1 MGVQVP
7 RLSLNKAIKAGNG
20 ARAFVGLECGL
31 TRGSL
36 PEEEVQQLEAELA
49 RARREA
55 AALRRTLRRVG
66 GTQGA
71 VPDFIIIGAQ
81 RCGTTYLY
89 DLLRRHPYF
98 KPARR
103 KELHFFDRDTI
114 FANGLSWYMSQFP
127 QPDIRNGHKEIT
139 GEATP
144 YYLCHGLAPQRAAR
158 IVPGAKLVVML
169 RNPIDRA
176 YSGHMH
182 HSRRGEE
189 SLSFDDA
196 VEAELQREPDPLDT
210 GQTAVDDARG
220 RRVHRHNAHL
230 ARGIYVHQL
239 REWQKYFTS
248 DQILVIKSEDFYANP
263 GVVARDVQRFVGL
276 PERNLDAASVRN
288 RNLGTYKEAMA
299 PATRKRLEA
308 YFAPYN
314 QERFHHLG
322 RDFGW

>member
-1 MGVQVP
+1 M
-7 RLSLNKAIKAGNG
+7 
-20 ARAFVGLECGL
+20 ECGL

-36 PEEEVQQLEAELA
+36 PQEEVQQLEAELA
-49 RARREA
+49 RAKREA
-55 AALRRTLRRVG
+55 ADLRRTLRSSA
-66 GTQGA
+66 GTRGA

-98 KPARR
+98 KPAER
-103 KELHFFDRDTI
+103 KELHFFDRD
-114 FANGLSWYMSQFP
+114 ANYAKGLSWYMSQFP
-127 QPDIRNGHKEIT
+127 QPDIRNGQKEIT

-158 IVPGAKLVVML
+158 MVPGAKLVVML

-196 VEAELQREPDPLDT
+196 IAAERQGEPNPLDT
-210 GQTAVDDARG
+210 GQAVADDARG
-220 RRVHRHNAHL
+220 RRVRRHHFHL

-239 REWQKYFTS
+239 REWQKYFSS
-248 DQILVIKSEDFYANP
+248 DQILVIRSEDFFANP

-276 PERNLDAASVRN
+276 PDHDLDTASVRN

-314 QERFHHLG
+314 KELFHHLG
-322 RDFGW
+322 RDLCW